1 MPTTTSLETPF
12 EYNSGDSLEEYKT
25 KTELSPWTPVP
36 DSVARKIFDRA
47 IPEDDDCS
55 DRSKAGEV
63 HVELGSGDG
72 RVNFHAIEY
81 GVKESI
87 GVEVDEDV
95 IKLAEERL
103 NRIHPRPN
111 LKFIVSNLMDPNSS
125 AWKEHVP
132 RATILTMYFAADGLE
147 KIRPYLEQA
156 LRGKKCKVFT
166 CGYAMPGWDSQIVET
181 VLDIPIHFYDW
192 GNTNTNMMVL
202 QPSDSIVNSLSSGAS
217 NPTKGGIGAP
227 SDNMDQYMGRK
238 NKNSTFV
245 EDPLPG
251 YHPDDLIDYGWM
263 DDFDEKEDDKEDE
276 GTTKEKQATRTKQK
290 KIDML
295 HNWKPPE

>member
-1 MPTTTSLETPF
+1 M
-12 EYNSGDSLEEYKT
+12 
-25 KTELSPWTPVP
+25 
-36 DSVARKIFDRA
+36 
-47 IPEDDDCS
+47 
-55 DRSKAGEV
+55 
-63 HVELGSGDG
+63 ELGSGDG

-95 IKLAEERL
+95 VKLAEERL

-147 KIRPYLEQA
+147 KIRPQLEQA
-156 LRGKKCKVFT
+156 LRGKKCKIFT

-192 GNTNTNMMVL
+192 GNKNVNMMVL
-202 QPSDSIVNSLSSGAS
+202 QPSDSIVNSLATGAT
-217 NPTKGGIGAP
+217 NLTKGGVGAP

-238 NKNSTFV
+238 NKKSTFV

-263 DDFDEKEDDKEDE
+263 DDFDEKDDHQDENGKTKKKEA
-276 GTTKEKQATRTKQK
+276 TKANQK
-290 KIDML
+290 KIDLL
-295 HNWKPPE
+295 HNWKPPK